1 MLKELSEPAGAIIYC
16 SRFKVNMEKDTFF
29 SFSFYLAA
37 LVLPTVWVF
46 FSFIILTCRKVTP
59 LWVCWSCGGLSIRRA
74 MPCCSAHLTET
85 SWRGSAGGRSV
96 PLTLWETSQETER
109 QVSGWVDR
117 AQPPKSH
124 CNTFKIT
131 VVFLF
136 AQIVLVDDEED
147 STGLTDRGRCP
158 VDLQLEWVLG
168 KMPQKEF
175 KMERLPPKLQSLVL
189 PAGLSIRDALERV
202 LRLPAVASKRY
213 LTNKVCVL
221 HLCSTSLQAQYTC
234 AHSTICLP
242 FQVDRSV
249 TGLVAQQQCVGPL
262 HTPLADVAVVALSPF
277 SLEGA
282 ATSIGEQPVK
292 GLVCPAAGARMAVGE
307 ALTNLVFARVTALK
321 VIGWWVQKK
330 HTQTGI

>member
-1 MLKELSEPAGAIIYC
+1 
-16 SRFKVNMEKDTFF
+16 
-29 SFSFYLAA
+29 
-37 LVLPTVWVF
+37 
-46 FSFIILTCRKVTP
+46 
-59 LWVCWSCGGLSIRRA
+59 
-74 MPCCSAHLTET
+74 MPCCYAHLTET
-85 SWRGSAGGRSV
+85 SWRGSVRGRSV
-96 PLTLWETSQETER
+96 PLTLWETSQETGR
-109 QVSGWVDR
+109 QVSAWVNR
-117 AQPPKSH
+117 AQPPKSD
-124 CNTFKIT
+124 CNTFKVT

-147 STGLTDRGRCP
+147 SAGLTDRGRCP

-175 KMERLPPKLQSLVL
+175 KMERLAAKLQSLVL

-213 LTNKVCVL
+213 LTNKVCAASPVYIFASTV
-221 HLCSTSLQAQYTC
+221 HMCRLCN
-234 AHSTICLP
+234 STIHFL

-321 VIGWWVQKK
+321 VIG
-330 HTQTGI
+330 